1 MSLALTEEQ
10 QALAAAVREFLD
22 AEADGARVREVM
34 ESADGIDRK
43 LWRRMSAEL
52 GITGALIP
60 EEHGGTGLGLPELA
74 LIMECAGRHP
84 MGVPLLSHMLAATA
98 LTTVA
103 DPGPS
108 AAHLRTL
115 ASEEPPLVAVILPHG
130 PGAISA
136 GHPEPSSGPGARA
149 VRTGSGWALSGA
161 ADFVLDGHVADLY
174 LVVAGTDDGV
184 ALFAVSASAPGLT
197 RTKRDMLDLTRSM
210 AAVAFDGAPA
220 EELCAPGAEPRV
232 ARLLDVAAV
241 ALAAEQVGGADRC
254 LELSVA
260 HARTREQFG
269 RPIGAFQAVKHLCAD
284 LLRAVE
290 PARSAVYAAAH
301 AGPAELP
308 SLASTVKAHC
318 AEVYAEAAYAT
329 VQIHGGL
336 GYSWEHDAHLHVKRA
351 KTGELLFGTPAWHRT
366 RLADLGAVPAPD
378 TPAAPAEAPG
388 APPAVASHAPP
399 AAPAEPAPPAAA
411 SPAAPDEDHAELRA
425 EVRAWL
431 RAHRDAA
438 VRAVGAHPPHHHRT
452 SDRDRR
458 WVDALRDGRWLC
470 LSWPEEYGGRGLSEL
485 ECLAVIE
492 EFARAGVQRPHLG
505 MGETL
510 VAPAILAHG
519 TEEQKRRLLPRILSG
534 ADVYCQG
541 FSEPGAGSDLASLR
555 TKGVVDGDELVV
567 DGHKIWTSGGAQA
580 TMMFLLCRT
589 DPDAERHRGLTY
601 VLVPMAGNG
610 IDVRPIR
617 QMAGGAGYCEEYIDG
632 ARAPLDNVIGG
643 LGNGWRVAMTTLGA
657 ERAGEV
663 TTQYLGY
670 RLEYDRLARRLAEL
684 GRLEDP
690 RVRDELAGLYVRIE
704 LMRAHGRRVTDE
716 LRAGREVGR
725 LLAIDKVNWSEFH
738 CDFGA
743 AAVSLQG
750 MAGLVRP
757 DGDGYPVDEFQRAF
771 LESRGRRIAR
781 GTNQI
786 QRNIIAERV
795 LGLPK

>member
-1 MSLALTEEQ
+1 MSLALTGEQ
-10 QALAAAVREFLD
+10 QALAAAVRDFLD
-22 AEADGARVREVM
+22 TETDAARVRAVM
-34 ESADGIDRK
+34 ETSEAIDRD
-43 LWRRMSAEL
+43 LWRRMTTEL
-52 GITGALIP
+52 GITGALIS
-60 EEHGGTGLGLPELA
+60 EDHGGAGLGLPELA
-74 LIMECAGRHP
+74 LIMEAAGRRP
-84 MGVPLLSHMLAATA
+84 LGVPLLSHMLAVTA
-98 LTTVA
+98 LTTLA
-103 DPGPS
+103 DPGP
-108 AAHLRTL
+108 AAPHLRAL
-115 ASEEPPLVAVILPHG
+115 AGEEPPLATAVLDPV
-130 PGAISA
+130 
-136 GHPEPSSGPGARA
+136 RA
-149 VRTGSGWALSGA
+149 VRSGNAWHLTGS
-161 ADFVLDGHVADLY
+161 ADFVLDGHVADLF
-174 LVVAGTDDGV
+174 LAVAETDDGV
-184 ALFAVSASAPGLT
+184 ALFAVRADAPGLT
-197 RTKRDMLDLTRSM
+197 RTKRDMLDLTRPM
-210 AAVAFDGAPA
+210 AAVGFDGAPA
-220 EELCAPGAEPRV
+220 EALCVPGQELRV

-254 LELSVA
+254 LELCVA

-269 RPIGAFQAVKHLCAD
+269 RPIGSFQAVKHLCAD

-301 AGPAELP
+301 AAPAELP
-308 SLASTVKAHC
+308 ALASTVKEHC
-318 AEVYAEAAYAT
+318 AQVYAEAAYAT

-351 KTGELLFGTPAWHRT
+351 KTGEQLFGAPARHRA
-366 RLADLGAVPAPD
+366 RLADLGGVPGPD
-378 TPAAPAEAPG
+378 DAGLAPAASRTG
-388 APPAVASHAPP
+388 PP
-399 AAPAEPAPPAAA
+399 AAEPPAHAD
-411 SPAAPDEDHAELRA
+411 PDDGTGPLRA
-425 EVRAWL
+425 EARAWL
-431 RAHRDAA
+431 DAHRDLA
-438 VRAVGAHPPHHHRT
+438 VRANGAHPPHDHHST
-452 SDRDRR
+452 GADRR
-458 WVDALRDGRWLC
+458 WVAALREGRWLC

-519 TEEQKRRLLPRILSG
+519 TEEPKARLLPRILSG
-534 ADVYCQG
+534 EDVYCQG

-555 TKGVVDGDELVV
+555 TKAVVDGDELVI

-589 DPDAERHRGLTY
+589 DPDAERHRGITY
-601 VLVPMAGNG
+601 VLVPMASNG

-663 TTQYLGY
+663 TTQDLGY
-670 RLEYDRLARRLAEL
+670 RLEYDRLIARLRDL
-684 GRLEDP
+684 GRLADP
-690 RVRDELAGLYVRIE
+690 LVRDELAALYVRIE

-716 LRAGREVGR
+716 LRAGHKVDR

-750 MAGLVRP
+750 MAGLLRP
-757 DGDGYPVDEFQRAF
+757 EGAGYPVDEFQRTF